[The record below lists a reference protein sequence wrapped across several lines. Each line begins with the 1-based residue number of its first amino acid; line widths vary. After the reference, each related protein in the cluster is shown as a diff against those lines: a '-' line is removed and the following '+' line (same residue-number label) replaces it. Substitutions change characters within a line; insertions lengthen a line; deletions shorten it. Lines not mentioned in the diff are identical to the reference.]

1 MMAKQLITERVL
13 KEAEE
18 RARSGD
24 YCDCYTIRERN
35 LTLSMVLLA
44 RVSEILSLS
53 LFSFYM
59 LEIAQDFAV
68 NAISLGL
75 IFSIQVVFTGIGGLV
90 FGILGDYF
98 GRKRTLMMILT
109 VSSIGSAITVF
120 SPNIAILVAA
130 RAIVGLGCGGEWGIG
145 MSMLNEICHKKVRG
159 LVSGLIQ
166 GAYPLGMT
174 IAAFLPMIVPDSP
187 YPQWR
192 IGFAALIAPALL
204 VVPVKVWMRESQM
217 WLDFRLLKSHHR
229 LPEEIAEVSGRFTFL
244 QLWEKDLVKRTVL
257 GLFLTTL
264 GQLGFYTVWSWAPA
278 YLQMEKGESFVA
290 VANIVGI
297 AWLVIGWP
305 GHLLGGAISDRIG
318 RRSAFTIWGIGYV
331 ASVLLLVRAGTLW
344 EIFVSVAMNVF
355 FAGYFGVYG
364 ALYGELFPTRV
375 RATALNFLYNV
386 GRALAFPAPVLMGY
400 FASISRWDIGLY
412 LGAGLSLISA
422 VIIVWALPELKA
434 RRLEM

>member
-1 MMAKQLITERVL
+1 MAKQLITERLL

-18 RARSGD
+18 RTRSGD
-24 YCDCYTIRERN
+24 YCDCYTPRERN

-44 RVSEILSLS
+44 RVSEILSLA

-59 LEIAQDFAV
+59 LEIARDFDV
-68 NAISLGL
+68 GAISLGL
-75 IFSIQVVFTGIGGLV
+75 IFSIQVAFTGIGGLV
-90 FGILGDYF
+90 FGTLGDYY

-109 VSSIGSAITVF
+109 VSSIGSAMTAF
-120 SPNIAILVAA
+120 SPNIAILIVA
-130 RAIVGLGCGGEWGIG
+130 RAVVGLGCGGEWGIG

-174 IAAFLPMIVPDSP
+174 VAAFLPMIVPDSP

-204 VVPVKVWMRESQM
+204 VVPVGIWMRESQM

-264 GQLGFYTVWSWAPA
+264 GQFGFYTVW
-278 YLQMEKGESFVA
+278 
-290 VANIVGI
+290 
-297 AWLVIGWP
+297 AWPQPICRW
-305 GHLLGGAISDRIG
+305 
-318 RRSAFTIWGIGYV
+318 RR
-331 ASVLLLVRAGTLW
+331 
-344 EIFVSVAMNVF
+344 
-355 FAGYFGVYG
+355 
-364 ALYGELFPTRV
+364 
-375 RATALNFLYNV
+375 
-386 GRALAFPAPVLMGY
+386 GRAL
-400 FASISRWDIGLY
+400 
-412 LGAGLSLISA
+412 
-422 VIIVWALPELKA
+422 LPWQTL
-434 RRLEM
+434 